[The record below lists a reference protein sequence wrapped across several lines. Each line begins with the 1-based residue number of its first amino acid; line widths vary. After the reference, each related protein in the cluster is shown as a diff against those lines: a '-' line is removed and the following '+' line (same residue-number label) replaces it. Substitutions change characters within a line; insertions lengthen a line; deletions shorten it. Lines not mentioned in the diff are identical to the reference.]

1 MTKITYH
8 AASCPSLLKPLG
20 KRLGFWC
27 FETISGEIHAVSD
40 LDVRTEKQARVVASM
55 LDYAMREARS
65 RGFEAGVEDMLQR
78 WKASTELQAADRA
91 A

>member
-1 MTKITYH
+1 MSKITYH

-20 KRLGFWC
+20 KRLGFWH

-55 LDYAMREARS
+55 LDYAMSRARS
-65 RGFEAGVEDMLQR
+65 KGFETGIEDMLQR
-78 WKASTELQAADRA
+78 WKACADRA